1 VSNPLDSASPTFA
14 DRRPALK
21 VGSKG
26 RLLSTGLMPVSFETI
41 VGWSRATSVGA
52 SGRLIDLM

>member
-1 VSNPLDSASPTFA
+1 LAGWTPP
-14 DRRPALK
+14 PIHEI
-21 VGSKG
+21 
-26 RLLSTGLMPVSFETI
+26 RLAAALSTGLMPVSFETI